1 MHSAVAAEDDDNVGL
16 LDQRCPLCINGLLK
30 PGNTTGHFPGPKN
43 RGSLHALELE
53 HRAGFSARRHSRFN
67 NSVLAMLLLATYFVA
82 ISSIEAILSES
93 VILFANGHS
102 VLLLLIV
109 ILKPLVR

>member
-1 MHSAVAAEDDDNVGL
+1 
-16 LDQRCPLCINGLLK
+16 
-30 PGNTTGHFPGPKN
+30 
-43 RGSLHALELE
+43 
-53 HRAGFSARRHSRFN
+53 
-67 NSVLAMLLLATYFVA
+67 MLLLATYFVA